1 MFILAWHFHFPTRTE
16 QIMWRVCSIYHAFFS
31 IYGGV
36 YFLVEMIRT
45 KRQLAR
51 QQRDA
56 EEGSDQNVVMHD
68 ISDHIDER
76 ASLHPRAPSSSP
88 DAKTG
93 MRLSDRV
100 RNISREQD
108 PEMELSLKVL
118 LPVTVTCALYVFCRL
133 FIYVED
139 FISLRSQPAGVFVSV
154 NQFIPFLGS

>member
-1 MFILAWHFHFPTRTE
+1 
-16 QIMWRVCSIYHAFFS
+16 MWRVCSIYHAFFS
-31 IYGGV
+31 IYGGI

-56 EEGSDQNVVMHD
+56 EEGNSDENVMMHD
-68 ISDHIDER
+68 FPDRSDER
-76 ASLHPRAPSSSP
+76 AALHPTSSPSSSERVAGTRVT
-88 DAKTG
+88 DK
-93 MRLSDRV
+93 V

-108 PEMELSLKVL
+108 PDMAVPLRVL
-118 LPVTVTCALYVFCRL
+118 VPVSVICFLYVCCRL

-139 FISLRSQPAGVFVSV
+139 FMSLRSQPAGVFVSV